1 MINYIFSLALQKCKK
16 DCNILE
22 IILVQG
28 VECPVKIIIIQFPGE
43 FLSKPSRKPQNTK
56 TSLSSLVSD
65 SSQLPN
71 SRQQQRGGVLSSNR
85 LLGMCYW
92 VGSHFHGW
100 IDYYRV
106 AFSLELLEWDRTFS
120 RFGGSEN
127 LGR

>member
-1 MINYIFSLALQKCKK
+1 M
-16 DCNILE
+16 
-22 IILVQG
+22 
-28 VECPVKIIIIQFPGE
+28 KIIIIQFPGE

-71 SRQQQRGGVLSSNR
+71 SRQQQRGGGGELSSNR

-92 VGSHFHGW
+92 VGSHFQGW
-100 IDYYRV
+100 IDYYGV
-106 AFSLELLEWDRTFS
+106 AFSLQLLEWDRTFS
-120 RFGGSEN
+120 GFGGSEN

>member
-43 FLSKPSRKPQNTK
+43 FLSKPRRKPQNTK

-71 SRQQQRGGVLSSNR
+71 SRQQQRGG
-85 LLGMCYW
+85 G
-92 VGSHFHGW
+92 GAGGGGG
-100 IDYYRV
+100 RV
-106 AFSLELLEWDRTFS
+106 TF
-120 RFGGSEN
+120 
-127 LGR
+127 